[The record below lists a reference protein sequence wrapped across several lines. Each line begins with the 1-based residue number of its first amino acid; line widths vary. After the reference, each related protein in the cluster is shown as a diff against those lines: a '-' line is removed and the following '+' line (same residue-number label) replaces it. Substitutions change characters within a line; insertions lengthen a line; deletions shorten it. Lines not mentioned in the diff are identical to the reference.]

1 MPSIR
6 LMSMSMALTLVFA
19 GAAQAQAQTPSPAS
33 PYKAVAIALPAD
45 LNDPALSALRGQI
58 TEITKKRD
66 AAAMAR
72 LVVSSG
78 FFWQRDNRD
87 TANKRKSG
95 FDNLSAALGLSNK
108 DSAGWDI
115 LAGYADDP
123 TVSPA
128 AGHKGAY
135 CAPAMPSYD
144 AAAFDGLLKATQTD
158 AGEWGYPVSANIEV
172 HTTAAANAPVIE
184 KLGLY
189 FVRVIPET
197 RSASAAYQRIA
208 TPAGK
213 TGYVSIDAIAPVGG
227 DQICYA
233 KDAAGWKIA
242 GYIGGGEPQ

>member
-123 TVSPA
+123 SISPSPA
-128 AGHKGAY
+128 HKGAV
-135 CAPAMPSYD
+135 CTPALPSYNI
-144 AAAFDGLLKATQTD
+144 AAFNALLKGTKTIATD
-158 AGEWGYPVSANIEV
+158 WGYPVSAGIDV
-172 HTTAAANAPVIE
+172 HATPQANGAVVD
-184 KLGLY
+184 KLALT
-189 FVRVIPET
+189 FVRVMPEAKA
-197 RSASAAYQRIA
+197 ASATYLRIA
-208 TPAGK
+208 TPSGK
-213 TGYVSIDAIAPVGG
+213 IGYISIDSVVPLGN
-227 DQICYA
+227 DQICYI
-233 KDAAGWKIA
+233 KDSTGWKIA
-242 GYIGGGEPQ
+242 GYIGGGEPR